1 MHSFSYKYFIVFLS
15 VIIYSSLLCSV
26 KTEDLSEEKQLL
38 QECLSFYNKTELKFE
53 EIKEKIKNVRFNII
67 LKIKYKDITKI
78 HTNIENNIS
87 EITEKIDSK
96 SYDKNSVIKNLKE
109 LKTAIETLDAKC
121 DKAIQTYNNNEKVYN
136 FLIDLIKIII
146 ITLFIVI
153 VIVLLIIGIISII
166 VIKHQRNYYKLQEEV
181 NPEEEEVDE
190 VQKQSQEELKKKN
203 DPFSSERVIVK
214 DNNKKTKGKN
224 KISSN
229 GVEVEVKN
237 DQ

>member
-15 VIIYSSLLCSV
+15 VIIYSSLLRSV

-109 LKTAIETLDAKC
+109 LKTTIETLDAKC

-166 VIKHQRNYYKLQEEV
+166 VIKHQRKYYKLQEEI
-181 NPEEEEVDE
+181 NPEDE
-190 VQKQSQEELKKKN
+190 VEEDQRQSQEELKKKN

>member
-15 VIIYSSLLCSV
+15 VIIYSSLLRSV

-109 LKTAIETLDAKC
+109 LKTTIETLDAKC

-166 VIKHQRNYYKLQEEV
+166 VIKHQRKYYKLQEEV
-181 NPEEEEVDE
+181 NPEDE
-190 VQKQSQEELKKKN
+190 VEEDQRQSQEELKKKN
-203 DPFSSERVIVK
+203 DPYSSERVIVK

-237 DQ
+237 NQ

>member
-15 VIIYSSLLCSV
+15 VIIYSSLLRSV

-166 VIKHQRNYYKLQEEV
+166 VIKHQRKYYKLQEEV
-181 NPEEEEVDE
+181 NPEDEVEEV
-190 VQKQSQEELKKKN
+190 QRQSQEELKKKN
-203 DPFSSERVIVK
+203 DPYSSERVIVK